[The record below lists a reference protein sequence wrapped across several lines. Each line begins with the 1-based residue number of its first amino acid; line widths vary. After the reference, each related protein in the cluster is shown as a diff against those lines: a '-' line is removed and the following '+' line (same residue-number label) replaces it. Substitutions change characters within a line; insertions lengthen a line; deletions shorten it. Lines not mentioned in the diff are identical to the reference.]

1 MTFFR
6 VIHET
11 LGGHVHM
18 HVLCGA
24 SELCLG
30 MAGNL
35 CMREEEFA
43 DFKKYLGSQVNFIE
57 RKSDET

>member
-6 VIHET
+6 IIHET

-18 HVLCGA
+18 RVFCGKGEQ
-24 SELCLG
+24 SLG
-30 MAGNL
+30 MAGTL

-43 DFKKYLGSQVNFIE
+43 DFKNRFNAEFIE